1 MPEGSECPILFL
13 FWRSGVVFGGG
24 DYVLGGRVHDVFVV
38 VVKLVVG
45 LRYVFYIF
53 KEFGDLYGKLWVV
66 GDPGGN
72 GGERRS
78 IFGFGL

>member
-24 DYVLGGRVHDVFVV
+24 DYVLGGRAHDVFVV

-66 GDPGGN
+66 GDPRGN
-72 GGERRS
+72 RWKWKSGFR
-78 IFGFGL
+78 FGL